1 MFSDKKIVVSFTYRT
16 IIRVVVIGVLSILCF
31 AFLSKIANI
40 IILIFISAFL
50 AVALNPAVS
59 WISKHLKSKSR
70 VRATGAAYVM
80 VLLLISSFLIVVVP
94 TIASQTTTFVK
105 HLPETFSKYT
115 QEDSTVQKYIREYN
129 LEDDIDRATVSFRDS
144 FEDAGSSVLSTANKV
159 WTAIISLIIVL
170 TLTFMMLVEGPDWI
184 AYSWTLQNPKELR
197 KRKRLL
203 SKMYRL
209 VTGYVNGQLLIAVIA
224 GTVSL
229 FALLAASAIF
239 GGDINAV
246 VLALIVTLTSLIPMF
261 GATVGAFIVV
271 ILCSF
276 TSLPL
281 AFVMAIFFLT
291 YQQLENIT
299 IQPLIQSWQS
309 EISPLTVFI
318 AALIGVSAGGI
329 IGAFVAIPIVACI
342 RLVLVEYFENRTTAQ
357 KTLSKID

>member
-1 MFSDKKIVVSFTYRT
+1 MFSDKKITVSFSYRT
-16 IIRVVVIGVLSILCF
+16 IIRVVIIGVLSILVV
-31 AFLSKIANI
+31 AFITRIAHI
-40 IILIFISAFL
+40 LALIFISAFL

-70 VRATGAAYVM
+70 VRATGVAYLM

-94 TIASQTTTFVK
+94 TIVSQTSTFVK
-105 HLPETFSKYT
+105 DLPVTFSRYT
-115 QEDSTVQKYIREYN
+115 SDDSTVQKYIQEYN
-129 LEDDIDRATVSFRDS
+129 LEDDIDRATLSIRDR
-144 FEDAGSSVLSTANKV
+144 FENVGSSALSTANKV
-159 WTAIISLIIVL
+159 WTTVLSLIIVL

-184 AYSWTLQNPKELR
+184 KYSWTLQNPKQLQ

-203 SKMYRL
+203 AKMYQL
-209 VTGYVNGQLLIAVIA
+209 VTGYVNGQLLIALIA
-224 GTVSL
+224 GTATL
-229 FALLAASAIF
+229 FALLAASSLV

-246 VLALIVTLTSLIPMF
+246 VFALIVTLTSLIPMF
-261 GATVGAFIVV
+261 GAMIGAIIVV
-271 ILCSF
+271 TLCAF

-281 AFVMAIFFLT
+281 ALVMAIFFIT

-318 AALIGVSAGGI
+318 AALIGVSVGGI

-342 RLVLVEYFENRTTAQ
+342 RLVLVEYFEDRNTISE
-357 KTLSKID
+357 KLSE

>member
-1 MFSDKKIVVSFTYRT
+1 MLSDKKITVSFSYRT
-16 IIRVVVIGVLSILCF
+16 IIRVVVIGVLSILVVM
-31 AFLSKIANI
+31 FLSRIAHI
-40 IILIFISAFL
+40 LGLIFISAFL

-70 VRATGAAYVM
+70 VRATGAAYLM

-94 TIASQTTTFVK
+94 TVASQTSTFVK
-105 HLPETFSKYT
+105 NLPETFSQYT
-115 QEDSTVQKYIREYN
+115 SEDSAVQRYIAEYN
-129 LEDDIDRATVSFRDS
+129 LQDDIDRATVSIRDN
-144 FEDAGSSVLSTANKV
+144 FENAGSSVLSTANKV
-159 WTAIISLIIVL
+159 WTVILSTIIVL

-184 AYSWTLQNPKELR
+184 KYSWTLQNPKDLH

-203 SKMYRL
+203 AKMYQL
-209 VTGYVNGQLLIAVIA
+209 VTGYVNGQLLIALIA

-229 FALLAASAIF
+229 FALLAASALF

-246 VLALIVTLTSLIPMF
+246 VLALIVALTSLIPMF
-261 GATVGAFIVV
+261 GATIGAFIVV
-271 ILCSF
+271 ILCAF

-281 AFVMAIFFLT
+281 ALVMAIFFLT

-309 EISPLTVFI
+309 EITPLTVFI
-318 AALIGVSAGGI
+318 AALIGVSVAGI

-342 RLVLVEYFENRTTAQ
+342 RLVLVEYFENRNSIS
-357 KTLSKID
+357 KTLSE